1 MMKLLDIASYSF
13 LISDTDYNKV
23 NQTFRS
29 FLSFLILETDNL
41 GHRLL
46 GGEPVASYLSL
57 SWRAQIIRR

>member
-29 FLSFLILETDNL
+29 FLSFLILETDYKKVNQTLLIFPYL
-41 GHRLL
+41 GNR
-46 GGEPVASYLSL
+46 
-57 SWRAQIIRR
+57 